1 MTKGTE
7 ISYRVRGGAPL
18 RGTVFV
24 QGAKNAALKM
34 IAAALLTDK
43 GRTVLRNVPPI
54 EDVRRA
60 TELAQAIGARVEFH
74 EAERTLVV
82 DASTLTSPVL
92 PAEIAR
98 RFRGS
103 VLFVPALLHRFGE
116 AVIEGVGGCNL
127 GSRNLD
133 FHYRGFARLGAT
145 VDEGESVIRITAPDG
160 LRGAHLYLD
169 TPSHTGTENLMMAAS
184 LAPGTTVIDNTAQ
197 EPEVLDMIAFLSKMG
212 AEISGGGTG
221 FITVHGVSE
230 LTAVEHTVMADRIDA
245 GVFAMAA
252 AAAGGEINLVGANL
266 DHLGVVRWKLEQMGV
281 EFAANGAVLQVRREK
296 PLRPINVITSPFP
309 GFATDLQSPIM
320 TLATMADGASYI
332 RETIFDGR
340 YTLVPELNKMGAKI
354 EIDNN
359 VAIVHGPTDLH
370 GTEVVAHDLRGGAAL
385 ILAGLAAEGET
396 VISNG
401 YLIDRGH
408 AAIGRAAALA
418 RRRRL
423 RRGARRRARHGLV
436 SGPVTAAGA
445 VPPVRE
451 RAREREEGVVRGGRA
466 DRDARPLAGER
477 ANGDPGRVARL
488 GEGRGVL
495 PQPEPDEVGLA
506 LRNGPAV
513 GEQRL
518 AYSLP
523 FLHDGLH
530 ALEQLVLGAQRGHR
544 RGLGDRV
551 HGEGQHRLPHCLG
564 HRLVADDEADAQAGQ
579 PVGLGEGAQHGHVG
593 AVTVEVDAVGDAG
606 IADVLAVGLVEDD
619 QAVAGNPVEE
629 IDELRLADHGAGRVV
644 GVAHQDEP
652 GARGDRRGHGRQ
664 VVRLIAQRH
673 PDRRRAGQV
682 RERRVRLERA
692 PGVEDL
698 VAGVADGLDEL
709 LEYPHRA
716 AADRDVAGRH
726 GEPLG
731 ERADERLGAVVRVA
745 VDAARRLRD
754 DPEHR
759 RQRAVGRLVGGQLVR
774 FLARGGDGRLA
785 RLVRGHGV
793 KHRAEPG

>member
-7 ISYRVRGGAPL
+7 IRYRVRGGAPL
-18 RGTVFV
+18 QGTVFI

-60 TELAQAIGARVEFH
+60 VELAQAIGARVEFH

-116 AVIEGVGGCNL
+116 AVIEGIGGCNL

-184 LAPGTTVIDNTAQ
+184 LAPGTTIIDNTAQ

-320 TLATMADGASYI
+320 TARDDGRRRELHPRDDLRRPVHAGARAEQDGRQGRDRQQRRDRARADGAA
-332 RETIFDGR
+332 RHRGR
-340 YTLVPELNKMGAKI
+340 GARPARRRGA
-354 EIDNN
+354 DPG
-359 VAIVHGPTDLH
+359 GPGRRGRDRDLARLPH
-370 GTEVVAHDLRGGAAL
+370 RPRARD
-385 ILAGLAAEGET
+385 
-396 VISNG
+396 
-401 YLIDRGH
+401 DR
-408 AAIGRAAALA
+408 RAAARP
-418 RRRRL
+418 RRRRH
-423 RRGARRRARHGLV
+423 RRGARQSAEPV
-436 SGPVTAAGA
+436 SGY
-445 VPPVRE
+445 
-451 RAREREEGVVRGGRA
+451 AR
-466 DRDARPLAGER
+466 
-477 ANGDPGRVARL
+477 
-488 GEGRGVL
+488 
-495 PQPEPDEVGLA
+495 
-506 LRNGPAV
+506 
-513 GEQRL
+513 
-518 AYSLP
+518 
-523 FLHDGLH
+523 
-530 ALEQLVLGAQRGHR
+530 
-544 RGLGDRV
+544 
-551 HGEGQHRLPHCLG
+551 
-564 HRLVADDEADAQAGQ
+564 
-579 PVGLGEGAQHGHVG
+579 
-593 AVTVEVDAVGDAG
+593 
-606 IADVLAVGLVEDD
+606 
-619 QAVAGNPVEE
+619 
-629 IDELRLADHGAGRVV
+629 
-644 GVAHQDEP
+644 
-652 GARGDRRGHGRQ
+652 
-664 VVRLIAQRH
+664 
-673 PDRRRAGQV
+673 
-682 RERRVRLERA
+682 
-692 PGVEDL
+692 
-698 VAGVADGLDEL
+698 
-709 LEYPHRA
+709 
-716 AADRDVAGRH
+716 
-726 GEPLG
+726 
-731 ERADERLGAVVRVA
+731 
-745 VDAARRLRD
+745 
-754 DPEHR
+754 
-759 RQRAVGRLVGGQLVR
+759 
-774 FLARGGDGRLA
+774 
-785 RLVRGHGV
+785 
-793 KHRAEPG
+793 